1 MMKTILVIIFG
12 GLLLGG
18 CDQFSSS
25 QRYELVYAGK
35 IQKLGYSDEALYLLD
50 TKTGKVWMK
59 VDMHF
64 LGLRND
70 DLETS
75 FFDRL
80 TVFSGNKRAT
90 PTTAITLEEL
100 QQLEIAA
107 LEKAALEKEKALAEI
122 EAQQS
127 APVPQLPKR
136 EDYKTD
142 DEFEAALDKILAQ

>member
-1 MMKTILVIIFG
+1 MKTILVIIVG

-25 QRYELVYAGK
+25 QRYELIYAGK

-59 VDMHF
+59 VNMEF
-64 LGLRND
+64 WGMTNN

-80 TVFSGNKRAT
+80 TAFSK
-90 PTTAITLEEL
+90 
-100 QQLEIAA
+100 
-107 LEKAALEKEKALAEI
+107 K
-122 EAQQS
+122 
-127 APVPQLPKR
+127 
-136 EDYKTD
+136 
-142 DEFEAALDKILAQ
+142 